1 MADSFNE
8 DDDLRRLKDWWK
20 QNGTALVLGVG
31 AGVVAIAGWQWWQ
44 ARVENQA
51 YSGATAY
58 QAFSESL
65 ESGAAQADTVEMLE
79 TIRDEFGTTPYPARA
94 SLDLA
99 NHYVEQRQLDK
110 AASLLAW
117 VAANANAEPLRLL
130 ARGRQARVLWA
141 QGEDEAALKLLS
153 TDVPP
158 AYTSLFREIEGDI
171 QLSAGRLDQARQA
184 YAVALDALPEGA
196 DAAPL
201 RTKLESAGGRVPT
214 APNNNQEVS

>member
-1 MADSFNE
+1 
-8 DDDLRRLKDWWK
+8 
-20 QNGTALVLGVG
+20 
-31 AGVVAIAGWQWWQ
+31 
-44 ARVENQA
+44 
-51 YSGATAY
+51 
-58 QAFSESL
+58 
-65 ESGAAQADTVEMLE
+65 
-79 TIRDEFGTTPYPARA
+79 
-94 SLDLA
+94 
-99 NHYVEQRQLDK
+99 
-110 AASLLAW
+110 
-117 VAANANAEPLRLL
+117 
-130 ARGRQARVLWA
+130 VLWA